1 MLSLRRLKWI
11 AAVCKGALSL
21 RTPTSFGSLHLYSQS
36 VLLSRNV
43 EFRCYSTIPLLQSLV
58 PTCNS
63 CGITLQKT
71 DPDRPGFYREPGS
84 GQKLVRKENLVAA
97 NTYSGLDDDD
107 LKLLLNSNGEEKDL
121 SLFRH
126 RNDPTPKPVPQSVQ
140 CIRCREAQF
149 RSEYSQDEFPIESLD
164 AIMASLPPDA
174 NLVYVV
180 SAADF
185 PMSLDLRVFLYRR
198 ASDILFVV
206 TKCDLLFPTLN
217 LANRYG
223 LPFFQDYFYRKHGV
237 LGENVVLA
245 SGKIDWNIPALLK
258 AGKIRDNS
266 YLIGSVNSGKSTL
279 LKSMLTVSNN
289 LAAKKERLS
298 SRERTKL
305 EKEQDRLIN
314 SQGSTPSDIRA
325 LRRKNEQE
333 KNRTGPGASYMPGY
347 TRGTIAYDVDGVTM
361 HDVPGFGENV
371 ESNEF
376 ASLFSYLQPSQ
387 MKQLSKGVPTHKYGT
402 YKSPFQTIKGGQC
415 YTVGGMFYLVPPS
428 GTMVQARNCIN
439 HKAHIFSNIDKAKAL
454 LEAVANEG
462 EDGAHAG
469 LRNVFIMPG
478 STLPKLVPRYI
489 PAFYGAID
497 LVVAGAG
504 HVNLTPTGAPGP
516 ADEPWVV
523 WVPQGVRIWV
533 RQPITRYTT
542 RTLAGRDARGN
553 PLRKELWK
561 QKSVTH
567 VERYTGKAPFY
578 SRLSATPDNTMATKD
593 NRYPGWYE

>member
-1 MLSLRRLKWI
+1 MLSLRRLIWI
-11 AAVCKGALSL
+11 AACKRVLSFRTTIPIKSLHTNSQPVLSL
-21 RTPTSFGSLHLYSQS
+21 R
-36 VLLSRNV
+36 NV
-43 EFRCYSTIPLLQSLV
+43 KFRPYSTIPLLQSLV

-71 DPDRPGFYREPGS
+71 DPDRPGFYREPGT
-84 GQKLVRKENLVAA
+84 GQKLVRKENLVASNA
-97 NTYSGLDDDD
+97 YNGLDDDD
-107 LKLLLNSNGEEKDL
+107 LKLLLNSSGEEKDI
-121 SLFRH
+121 SLFKQ
-126 RNDPTPKPVPQSVQ
+126 RNEPSPKVAPQSIQ

-164 AIMASLPPDA
+164 AIMTSLPPDA
-174 NLVYVV
+174 KLVYVI

-185 PMSLDLRVFLYRR
+185 PMSLDLRVFLYRS
-198 ASDILFVV
+198 ALEILFVI

-217 LANRYG
+217 LANKYG

-237 LGENVVLA
+237 LGENVVLT
-245 SGKIDWNIPALLK
+245 SGKIDWNIPTLLK
-258 AGKIRDNS
+258 NGKIRDNS

-279 LKSMLTVSNN
+279 LKSMLSVSNK
-289 LAAKKERLS
+289 LAAKKQHLS
-298 SRERTKL
+298 SRERVKL

-314 SQGSTPSDIRA
+314 SGASTPSDIRA

-347 TRGTIAYDVDGVTM
+347 TRGTIPYDVDGVTM

-371 ESNEF
+371 DSNEF

-387 MKQLSKGVPTHKYGT
+387 MKQLSKGVPIHKYGT
-402 YKSPFQTIKGGQC
+402 YKSPFETIKGGQC
-415 YTVGGMFYLVPPS
+415 YTVGGIFYMVPPP

-439 HKAHIFSNIDKAKAL
+439 HKAHIFSNVDKAKAL
-454 LEAVANEG
+454 LEAVANED
-462 EDGAHAG
+462 ENGAHAG

-478 STLPKLVPRYI
+478 SALKKLVPRYI

-504 HVNLTPTGAPGP
+504 HVNLTPTGAPTP
-516 ADEPWVV
+516 TDEPWIV

-533 RQPITRYTT
+533 RQPITRYIT
-542 RTLAGRDARGN
+542 RTLAGRDAKGN

-567 VERYTGKAPFY
+567 VERYTGKTPFY
-578 SRLSATPDNTMATKD
+578 TRLSANPDNTMATKD
-593 NRYPGWYE
+593 NRYPAWYE